1 MRHKYLAEAIV
12 LARHPLGEANAIVTL
27 LTADFGIIR
36 ARAQGLR
43 NPGSK
48 MSPGLQTFMQSD
60 ISLVRGKE
68 GWRLVGAILVRAWA
82 GDLTPAARNRA
93 GRVFDLMQRLALGED
108 PEPRLYAI
116 AWSLL
121 EALTHLDEETADAAE
136 MLAALRVLHALGLDA
151 GSVPGEAGE
160 YGNEHLDEIL
170 RERKGYLSRINSGI
184 AASGL

>member
-12 LARHPLGEANAIVTL
+12 LARHPHGEANALITL
-27 LTADFGIIR
+27 LTSDFGIIR

-48 MSPGLQTFMQSD
+48 MSPGLQTLMQSD
-60 ISLVRGKE
+60 VSLVRGKE
-68 GWRLVGAILVRAWA
+68 GWRLVGAVLVRAWA
-82 GDLTPAARNRA
+82 LELSPAARNRA
-93 GRVFDLMQRLALGED
+93 GRVFDLMQRLVHGED
-108 PEPRLYAI
+108 AEPRLYAI

-121 EALTHLDEETADAAE
+121 EALTHLEEESADAAE

-151 GSVPGEAGE
+151 GQMPGTAEEYASEA
-160 YGNEHLDEIL
+160 LDEIT
-170 RERKGYLSRINSGI
+170 RARKGYISRINTGI